1 MASNSTSQGLSEE
14 KISEYREA
22 FAMFDKDGDGHVT
35 IDELRD
41 VLARMDE
48 HPTDEQLRDMISDV
62 DADNNGTIE
71 LEEFIA
77 MMQRHD
83 SDAASAEDDIRLAFK
98 AFDTDGNGEIDRHEL
113 KQIMEKIGEPLT
125 DQEIDTMIAE
135 ADKNG
140 DGLIN
145 FEEFSAMMKRH

>member
-1 MASNSTSQGLSEE
+1 MRCGGKQALTEE
-14 KISEYREA
+14 KIAEYKEA

-35 IDELRD
+35 VDELRE
-41 VLARMDE
+41 VLGRMGE
-48 HPTDEQLRDMISDV
+48 HPTDEQLRDMIGDV

-71 LEEFIA
+71 LDEFIA

-83 SDAASAEDDIRLAFK
+83 SDTASAEDDIRLAFK
-98 AFDTDGNGEIDRHEL
+98 AFDIDGNGEIDRHEL
-113 KQIMEKIGEPLT
+113 KQVMEKIGEPLT
-125 DQEIDTMIAE
+125 DEQIDSMIAE

-145 FEEFSAMMKRH
+145 FEEFSAMMRKH